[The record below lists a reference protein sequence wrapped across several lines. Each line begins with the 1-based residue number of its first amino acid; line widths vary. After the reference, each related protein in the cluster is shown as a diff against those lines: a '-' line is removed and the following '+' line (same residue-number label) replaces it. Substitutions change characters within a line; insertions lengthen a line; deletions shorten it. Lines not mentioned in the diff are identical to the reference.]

1 MEISYADYL
10 VLTNSALVAVGT
22 LNTTLAILVLLL
34 PREKKKRLWEQGSFW
49 FVALSFT
56 IGLWTFAMVNF
67 RSTTEYDTINIYLR
81 LLYITPLAIPICFFK
96 LIEKSFDIEALWRNH
111 DSLLLTLYRFFKQSI
126 YVFSLVLAFLVLFS
140 DLILVEASPILHS
153 EHAINFGTLFGFY
166 ALYFF
171 FAFGIGLF
179 QLFWISLRGIQHLAS
194 QQKVG
199 KALLLGSTSTIT
211 IPLFTN
217 LILPW
222 FNFYT
227 LNWFGNL
234 ATLIWGITLFYA
246 FYKFRFLNLKVF
258 SIEASVFA
266 IWTTLSVRTYLAA
279 GERLPL
285 LDLFVLALSIIIG
298 VLLIRSMHTEL
309 EAKESLQQLTHQLH
323 QANMRL
329 RELDKQKT
337 EFLSIASHQ
346 LRGPVAVVRGYSSL
360 LREGSYGK
368 LPPSA
373 QEIIDRIEASSAAMA
388 QMVDDFL
395 NVTRIEQG
403 RMQYDMHHFD
413 LGQLVSLV
421 CEEFSMRAK
430 EKGLSF
436 SCAIA
441 RQPAQYP
448 YYGDQ
453 VKIRQV
459 LANLI
464 DNAIKY
470 TPSGWVR
477 VSLSRGRGAK
487 QEYVVTVEDSGIG
500 IPPEEIPTLFSK
512 FHRASNVQG
521 ANVSGTGLGLYIA
534 KRLVEAH
541 SGSIRIFSEGR
552 GKGSRF
558 VITLPAFPTRISHNE
573 NATINN

>member
-1 MEISYADYL
+1 MPEL
-10 VLTNSALVAVGT
+10 SALFRVVALANAILAFLFGATVFVGVNQQRRTKAHLSFLFLTTSVGIWSLAYYFWLGARSGEEARVFLGLLNMGAAFIPSTFFHWVRDIFSLSFRHVRWWLMGGYGFALVFVLLGFTPHFVKDFHT
-22 LNTTLAILVLLL
+22 LGGFSYWPTAGDLYWTFILYYCVYLGLSIYFIGKLILTSASSRQTQRVALVISGALVITVIIGISNFLPWYKVTIWPWGSFLVPIAIFLFLYAMAQFNLMQMRTSLAQMLVLLMVGL
-34 PREKKKRLWEQGSFW
+34 AFTDIFSADRWTEFTTRTLLFLLVLSFAFLFLEIYRRDLKRQIQLQKLTKDLQAANKRLQ
-49 FVALSFT
+49 
-56 IGLWTFAMVNF
+56 
-67 RSTTEYDTINIYLR
+67 
-81 LLYITPLAIPICFFK
+81 
-96 LIEKSFDIEALWRNH
+96 
-111 DSLLLTLYRFFKQSI
+111 
-126 YVFSLVLAFLVLFS
+126 
-140 DLILVEASPILHS
+140 
-153 EHAINFGTLFGFY
+153 
-166 ALYFF
+166 
-171 FAFGIGLF
+171 
-179 QLFWISLRGIQHLAS
+179 
-194 QQKVG
+194 
-199 KALLLGSTSTIT
+199 
-211 IPLFTN
+211 
-217 LILPW
+217 
-222 FNFYT
+222 
-227 LNWFGNL
+227 
-234 ATLIWGITLFYA
+234 
-246 FYKFRFLNLKVF
+246 
-258 SIEASVFA
+258 
-266 IWTTLSVRTYLAA
+266 
-279 GERLPL
+279 
-285 LDLFVLALSIIIG
+285 
-298 VLLIRSMHTEL
+298 
-309 EAKESLQQLTHQLH
+309 
-323 QANMRL
+323 
-329 RELDKQKT
+329 ELDKQKT